1 MKTLAVVL
9 LLGVVAALAPS
20 ARAQTAGAQ
29 TAGGD
34 PATGAPANI
43 CGELVAF
50 LQPKPAPANP
60 PPAAAPQG
68 PTTAAPAAPTPGA
81 GKPPAITLEEA
92 TGLATANDL
101 RACQQAAQKL
111 RRAGLALPAGLIALA
126 ALKPELLGPA
136 PR

>member
-9 LLGVVAALAPS
+9 LLGVFAALAP
-20 ARAQTAGAQ
+20 RAGAQ

-60 PPAAAPQG
+60 PPAGASPGPAP
-68 PTTAAPAAPTPGA
+68 AAPAAPAAGA
-81 GKPPAITLEEA
+81 GKPPPITLEEA
-92 TGLATANDL
+92 TGLAAANDL